1 MNIIKSIKN
10 LSKKEKAL
18 WIGSLL
24 VITLS
29 FVFLQDIDYLT
40 VITSLIGATALIF
53 LSKGDAI
60 GQVMIVIFSLMY
72 SIISFIFGYYGEL
85 ITYAFMTLPTAV
97 IALISWIRNPYT
109 EREVRVS
116 KMTGAKWLF
125 LVLSSIVVTA
135 IIGYSLY
142 LLNTANLVFSI
153 LSISTSYFASML
165 MVFRSPYYAIGYS
178 FNDVVLIIL
187 WTLATVEKLSYL
199 PMVICFVV
207 FLAND
212 IYGYVNWQR
221 ISKRQSEQ

>member
-60 GQVMIVIFSLMY
+60 GQVMIVIFALLY
-72 SIISFIFGYYGEL
+72 SVISFIFGYYGEL

-135 IIGYSLY
+135 IIGYALY
-142 LLNTANLVFSI
+142 LLDTANLVFSI

-178 FNDVVLIIL
+178 FNDIVLIIL

-212 IYGYVNWQR
+212 IYGYINWQR
-221 ISKRQSEQ
+221 ISKRQNEQ